1 MNDDNNAL
9 DDQLTPDTAPV
20 NDEATED
27 ITNSE
32 ETTVEHSTYHVPKD
46 KKLQLSGMYENWFLD
61 YASYVILERA
71 VPHIEDGFKPV
82 QRRIMHA
89 MKEADDGHFNKVA
102 NLVGLTMQYHPHG
115 DASIYSAL
123 VQMGQKE
130 LLIDTQGNWGNIL
143 TGDGAA
149 AGRYIEARLSEFAL
163 DVVFDPKVTD
173 WGLSY
178 DGRKREPLTL
188 PAKFPLLLAQGA
200 DGIAVGL
207 SCKILPHNFNEII
220 DAAVA
225 YLHGEEFHLYPDF
238 QTGGYIDVS
247 HYNDGERGGSV
258 RVRTKIEKLDNKTL
272 LVRDVPYGKTT
283 GTLIESI
290 VKAGEK
296 GKIKIKKVDDNT
308 SENAEIIVQLQ
319 PGSSSDIAI
328 DALYAFTDCEISIS
342 PNCC

>member
-1 MNDDNNAL
+1 MKKDDEELEGMEQQDPAEGSAQDNDNGTGAL
-9 DDQLTPDTAPV
+9 PPDGGDDGDGGGEPQA
-20 NDEATED
+20 
-27 ITNSE
+27 
-32 ETTVEHSTYHVPKD
+32 HSSYQVPKD

-102 NLVGLTMQYHPHG
+102 NIVGLTMQYHPHG

-123 VQMGQKE
+123 VQLGQKE

-163 DVVFDPKVTD
+163 DSVYNAKVTD

-188 PAKFPLLLAQGA
+188 PAKFPLLLTQGTCA
-200 DGIAVGL
+200 TRSSTSIPT
-207 SCKILPHNFNEII
+207 SRR
-220 DAAVA
+220 AA
-225 YLHGEEFHLYPDF
+225 
-238 QTGGYIDVS
+238 
-247 HYNDGERGGSV
+247 
-258 RVRTKIEKLDNKTL
+258 
-272 LVRDVPYGKTT
+272 
-283 GTLIESI
+283 
-290 VKAGEK
+290 
-296 GKIKIKKVDDNT
+296 T
-308 SENAEIIVQLQ
+308 S
-319 PGSSSDIAI
+319 
-328 DALYAFTDCEISIS
+328 T
-342 PNCC
+342 

>member
-1 MNDDNNAL
+1 MKDNEQ
-9 DDQLTPDTAPV
+9 DPDELTQGQDARPEGGGDAVQPS
-20 NDEATED
+20 A
-27 ITNSE
+27 
-32 ETTVEHSTYHVPKD
+32 HSTYQVPKD

-82 QRRIMHA
+82 QRRIMHV
-89 MKEADDGHFNKVA
+89 MKESDNGHYNKVA
-102 NLVGLTMQYHPHG
+102 GIVGDTMHYHPHG

-123 VQMGQKE
+123 VQLGQKG

-173 WGLSY
+173 WTLSY
-178 DGRKREPLTL
+178 DGMNKEPITL

-200 DGIAVGL
+200 EGIAVGL

-225 YLHGEEFHLYPDF
+225 YLKGEEFHLYPDF
-238 QTGGYIDVS
+238 PAMS
-247 HYNDGERGGSV
+247 M
-258 RVRTKIEKLDNKTL
+258 
-272 LVRDVPYGKTT
+272 
-283 GTLIESI
+283 
-290 VKAGEK
+290 
-296 GKIKIKKVDDNT
+296 
-308 SENAEIIVQLQ
+308 
-319 PGSSSDIAI
+319 
-328 DALYAFTDCEISIS
+328 
-342 PNCC
+342 